1 MKDDS
6 IHNDV
11 AKQGILF
18 SEETSR
24 RIIAKTRQSG
34 ECEWISHPLSQLP
47 VQ

>member
-11 AKQGILF
+11 AKQGILLY
-18 SEETSR
+18 EETSS

-34 ECEWISHPLSQLP
+34 GCE
-47 VQ
+47 